1 MLYILLWF
9 GNVLWHFWVSAARP
23 SPQLRSVTK
32 LSNSQFLTISS
43 NLCSTIII
51 HLSNS
56 IYRQKEFVH
65 EGGQGGDNDWITFKE
80 ITMVCYSSWG
90 QLTSELGIFEH
101 WQFTNMEI
109 QKPFIHRQT
118 YSMTGMELSHG
129 RAWARDWLRAK
140 FPKLVKDFSIV
151 IKDQSICASRWVFRI
166 DWSCYMHL
174 GKWQMSDIIAWDAES
189 ANISWIQN
197 HMGRGADAMG
207 QCWRDPQRDR
217 STHGTLPL
225 ARPSSWLYHDHHSD
239 KDQPMIK
246 DSAHMV
252 PTRPMIWQYAKWTN
266 LCEAIRT
273 RSLYRMSWVWSSSS
287 PW

>member
-1 MLYILLWF
+1 MVQNCQNVTNPSGSSHEEQLVAKRLMLYILLWF

-140 FPKLVKDFSIV
+140 FPKLAKDFFQLSSK
-151 IKDQSICASRWVFRI
+151 IKVSAQADEYSELIGAVTCIWAN
-166 DWSCYMHL
+166 
-174 GKWQMSDIIAWDAES
+174 GK
-189 ANISWIQN
+189 
-197 HMGRGADAMG
+197 
-207 QCWRDPQRDR
+207 CL
-217 STHGTLPL
+217 T
-225 ARPSSWLYHDHHSD
+225 
-239 KDQPMIK
+239 
-246 DSAHMV
+246 
-252 PTRPMIWQYAKWTN
+252 
-266 LCEAIRT
+266 
-273 RSLYRMSWVWSSSS
+273 
-287 PW
+287 